1 MDIHDPRPS
10 VEAFVAPAADAAR
23 DVEKGEELSRHLTN
37 TSVSILSWSEVGVVV
52 KDRKTKKSLQILNSS
67 CGIVKAGN
75 VVALMGPSG
84 SGKTTL
90 LNVVA
95 HRTST
100 MKGEIQ
106 GTIMLN
112 GQTTSTTAIQ
122 KVSTYVEQEDAM
134 IGSLTTRE
142 TINFAARLSLTAKMS
157 KSERLKRVNDLIES
171 FGLQRQGDA
180 IVGTPLRKGL
190 SGGQKRRLSVASQ
203 LVTSPRILF
212 LDEPTSGLDSAAS
225 FEVMKCIRAVAKLH
239 HLIVIASI
247 HQPSTT
253 TFQLF
258 DQLMLLSKG
267 RTCYFGPVSGVE
279 AYFEKIGHS
288 IPLHINPAEFLLD
301 LVNIDFLQGGVSAE
315 GRLQRLHD
323 SWATSDERQALETSV
338 ANCCD
343 KDIGEPDLPTAQ
355 KNTAYISYVL
365 LHRNFIK
372 SYRDIIAYGTRVAMY
387 FGLAIMMG
395 KELELLPLSAFP
407 QD

>member
-1 MDIHDPRPS
+1 MVS
-10 VEAFVAPAADAAR
+10 GSAADAAG
-23 DVEKGEELSRHLTN
+23 DVAKGEKPGRSPPN
-37 TSVSILSWSEVGVVV
+37 SSVSSLSWSDVGVIV
-52 KDRKTKKSLQILNSS
+52 KDGKTKGPLETLSS
-67 CGIVKAGN
+67 NYGTVKPGD

-90 LNVVA
+90 LNVLA

-100 MKGEIQ
+100 MKGEIK
-106 GTIMLN
+106 GSIMLN
-112 GQTTSTTAIQ
+112 GHATNAASIQ

-134 IGSLTTRE
+134 IGILTTRE
-142 TINFAARLSLTAKMS
+142 TIDFAARLSLTAKLS
-157 KSERLKRVNDLIES
+157 KSERLKRVDELIQS
-171 FGLQRQGDA
+171 FGLQRQADT
-180 IVGTPLRKGL
+180 IVGTPLRRGL

-225 FEVMKCIRAVAKLH
+225 FEVVKYIREVAKLH
-239 HLIVIASI
+239 QLIVIASI

-267 RTCYFGPVSGVE
+267 KTCYFGPVSGVE
-279 AYFEKIGHS
+279 AYFEKIGHL
-288 IPLHINPAEFLLD
+288 IPLHTNPAEFLLD
-301 LVNIDFLQGGVSAE
+301 LVNSDFNNGGAFAE
-315 GRLQRLHD
+315 GRLQHVHD
-323 SWATSDERQALETSV
+323 SWTASDDLNALKASI
-338 ANCCD
+338 ANCPE
-343 KDIGEPDLPTAQ
+343 KGVESSDLPTGR
-355 KNTAYISYVL
+355 KNAAYISYVL

-395 KELELLPLSAFP
+395 M
-407 QD
+407 